1 MSTDHKN
8 GHPPR
13 LSKWLD
19 LRVSPLD
26 LSDMDSLYRAKRGLF
41 RSRSHMVRQALRE
54 GMMLIEDTPLEPEG
68 PSRPEPPQG
77 AAGGR
82 GITWVR
88 MPTVPKAKLDQL
100 LDECRAEWGP
110 RKGLDM
116 AIKMRMPDEVDT
128 LYGGD
133 LQAFTADLMSSG
145 MGERQVRRE
154 LADIRRLR
162 ELRAKYDDDHGQPS
176 TMLLKFSHDPQP

>member
-8 GHPPR
+8 EHPPR

-19 LRVSPLD
+19 LRVSPHD
-26 LSDMDSLYRAKRGLF
+26 LSDMESLYQAKRDLF

-68 PSRPEPPQG
+68 PSRPETPQG

-116 AIKMRMPDEVDT
+116 AIKVRMPDEVEV

-133 LQAFTADLMSSG
+133 LQAYISDLMSSG
-145 MGERQVRRE
+145 MGERQIRRE
-154 LADIRRLR
+154 LADIRKLR
-162 ELRAKYDDDHGQPS
+162 ELRAKYDDGHEQGA
-176 TMLLKFSHDPQP
+176 